1 MGKIHVLMRKED
13 IDEEQIIGKIAVVFD
28 VLLATSTM
36 TAALYDGA
44 KEVIPVLDGDHA
56 LNKRDGREEGSYL
69 LVGEYEGRTI
79 EGFLDPSPLGLQQK
93 VRGKTVILSTTNG
106 TVAVRRS
113 SAAKKVYIASLLNGE
128 SVAREIKEKCKNETI
143 VLVCS
148 GSGGSFCLEDFYG
161 AGYFLQCL
169 TGNSEGDWE
178 LTDAARA
185 ALHFYDGK
193 SDECETM
200 LSESRVGGMLSKFG
214 FEKEIRYV
222 AQREILSIVPYLEK
236 EAIVL
241 EDREKTSQQSVGTTK
256 GV

>member
-1 MGKIHVLMRKED
+1 MGKLHVLMRKED
-13 IDEEQIIGKIAVVFD
+13 IDEEQITGKIAVVFD

-36 TAALYDGA
+36 TSALDDGA
-44 KEVIPVLDGDHA
+44 KEVIPVLNGDDA
-56 LNKRDGREEGSYL
+56 LYEAKGKEEGSFL

-93 VRGKTVILSTTNG
+93 VKGKTLILSTTNG
-106 TVAVRRS
+106 TVAVRRA
-113 SAAKKVYIASLLNGE
+113 SAAKKVYIASLLNGKAVAQMIRE
-128 SVAREIKEKCKNETI
+128 SFKNETI

-169 TGNSEGDWE
+169 LDNCDDHWE

-185 ALHFYDGK
+185 ALHFYEGK

-200 LSESRVGGMLSKFG
+200 LSESRVGQMLSRFG
-214 FEKEIRYV
+214 FCEEMRYV
-222 AQREILSIVPYLEK
+222 AQRGIVSIVPFLEN
-236 EAIVL
+236 
-241 EDREKTSQQSVGTTK
+241 EKVVIESPERMT
-256 GV
+256 